1 MVGSSWRSSND
12 LMSSL
17 RFAFSFF
24 FFFFPSTYFLFFFY
38 MERNK
43 EQHLAKTCAVFFK
56 RRLEQTWFC
65 GTLGNRSERLSSG
78 KLWANINEAF
88 KLEKEKK
95 THTHCS
101 KRKKFEQLEGRR
113 RSSEIVTFFT
123 SKPPPPTLRGHRL
136 IGAERQWQL
145 GLMEPMTR
153 RKEKKHCGWE
163 GDVSVRFNFKGFNK
177 SGRIGGRQRQCGL
190 SVFTLTSVSSRR
202 VKKKKKA
209 SCCCC
214 CYGVTGREWRA
225 EEERKHNPADYLKW
239 VRTSTM

>member
-1 MVGSSWRSSND
+1 MVGSSWRSSNN

-24 FFFFPSTYFLFFFY
+24 FFFFPSTYFLLFFFFY

-123 SKPPPPTLRGHRL
+123 SKPPPPRWEAISWLVQSGSDSS
-136 IGAERQWQL
+136 AWWNQWQ
-145 GLMEPMTR
+145 EE
-153 RKEKKHCGWE
+153 EKKPLWL
-163 GDVSVRFNFKGFNK
+163 
-177 SGRIGGRQRQCGL
+177 GGRRQCE
-190 SVFTLTSVSSRR
+190 V
-202 VKKKKKA
+202 
-209 SCCCC
+209 
-214 CYGVTGREWRA
+214 
-225 EEERKHNPADYLKW
+225 
-239 VRTSTM
+239 